1 MRDCDVSQPVYTMT
15 VVTPSRSSFLSGAP
29 NEVITVPETEVT
41 LTFDPYPSRR
51 CNVNNSS
58 RHLPGGVRA
67 PLSLIGWWHAEL
79 SFERASVCENQGGL
93 MSFNETD
100 VEPR

>member
-1 MRDCDVSQPVYTMT
+1 RAPLCQQYK
-15 VVTPSRSSFLSGAP
+15 VVIEGWAP

-79 SFERASVCENQGGL
+79 SSERPVCVKIKARPWWDGQAG
-93 MSFNETD
+93 
-100 VEPR
+100 